1 MTNTIVGL
9 LSIMITAS
17 LVNNVLLSQF
27 LGLCPFLGVSRKTET
42 AFGMGMA
49 CVFVISLA
57 SLVTNAIYKFILHP
71 LDLSFLQT
79 IVFILLV
86 ASLVQFIEM
95 FMKKNIPS
103 LHAALGIFL
112 PLITTN
118 CAVLGVALDNVQK
131 EYNFI
136 EGLAWGI
143 GTAIGYTIAIVIL
156 ASIRERI
163 EGNDI
168 PKYFQ
173 GMPMVLIT
181 STLMAIAFT
190 GFSGM
195 VSL

>member
-1 MTNTIVGL
+1 MTLVIIFVSAL
-9 LSIMITAS
+9 LI
-17 LVNNVLLSQF
+17 NNFVLAQF
-27 LGLCPFLGVSRKTET
+27 LGICSFIGISNNMTSSVS
-42 AFGMGMA
+42 MGMA
-49 CVFVISLA
+49 VTFVMVLTAVVCWPIYF
-57 SLVTNAIYKFILHP
+57 LVLVPAHLE
-71 LDLSFLQT
+71 FLQT
-79 IVFILLV
+79 LTFILVV
-86 ASLVQFIEM
+86 ACLVQFVEM
-95 FMKKNIPS
+95 FIKKTSIA
-103 LHAALGIFL
+103 LYDALGIYL

-118 CAVLGVALDNVQK
+118 CAILGVALDNVQK

-136 EGLAWGI
+136 EGLAWGV
-143 GTAIGYTIAIVIL
+143 GTALGYTIAIVIL

-181 STLMAIAFT
+181 SCLMAIAFT

>member
-1 MTNTIVGL
+1 MSRVVL
-9 LSIMITAS
+9 LLVAGA
-17 LVNNVLLSQF
+17 LVNNVVLSRF
-27 LGLCPFLGVSRKTET
+27 LGLCSFVGVSKKKDTSV
-42 AFGMGMA
+42 GMGGA
-49 CVFVISLA
+49 VIFVITLA
-57 SLVTNAIYKFILHP
+57 TILCAVVYACILKP
-71 LDLSFLQT
+71 LGIDYLQT

-136 EGLAWGI
+136 EGLAWGV
-143 GTAIGYTIAIVIL
+143 GTALGYTIAIVIL